1 MSKNKIGKTSLR
13 VCEISVFAGIALN
26 CLSCFFGNEVCK
38 LFYTISP
45 VSVTLLLLPLLIVL
59 KRDMSDVL
67 LKEIKFICVLCGFS
81 VLAFAVSLFNGL
93 NLSYVMTAVIGIVT
107 LYAMAHIPFERDF
120 QIVIIIFLSL
130 VSVVLYL
137 LAVNYSRMPLVD
149 KYNYTNSNVM
159 GLLALI
165 VDSYLMVLITNNK
178 IKGKILHLNVIVAF
192 FSFVTITLFGCRS
205 AQLAFLVFLVVGF
218 ALPKF
223 FCGKKRTRFVIIAGI
238 LFGFIFPFIYLAMF
252 KNGAGNISFP
262 LIEKPWFTGRDVLWR
277 ESVEWMSKTP
287 LSLLFGTG
295 SEFVN
300 IPLGYNFH
308 NSYISILVCFGIPAA
323 ILYFYSFYRCGELAV
338 LKNTS
343 NHAKSMQLAL
353 ICMILVVSLVET
365 TIPATTFIWMYGICF
380 IPLTGYSED

>member
-137 LAVNYSRMPLVD
+137 LAVNYSGMPLVD

-159 GLLALI
+159 GLLALM

-178 IKGKILHLNVIVAF
+178 IKGKILHLRVF
-192 FSFVTITLFGCRS
+192 FFCYDNSFRMPERS
-205 AQLAFLVFLVVGF
+205 ACV
-218 ALPKF
+218 
-223 FCGKKRTRFVIIAGI
+223 
-238 LFGFIFPFIYLAMF
+238 FGF
-252 KNGAGNISFP
+252 S
-262 LIEKPWFTGRDVLWR
+262 
-277 ESVEWMSKTP
+277 
-287 LSLLFGTG
+287 G
-295 SEFVN
+295 SR
-300 IPLGYNFH
+300 IR
-308 NSYISILVCFGIPAA
+308 SS
-323 ILYFYSFYRCGELAV
+323 
-338 LKNTS
+338 
-343 NHAKSMQLAL
+343 
-353 ICMILVVSLVET
+353 
-365 TIPATTFIWMYGICF
+365 
-380 IPLTGYSED
+380 